1 MNRYFLCGLLAGIAA
16 GALTA
21 PATGLKTRKMLA
33 ANAKKRVDEVLDA
46 AKRTKE
52 AVEQTAEGIANAFA
66 QGRKKLAG

>member
-1 MNRYFLCGLLAGIAA
+1 MNRYFLCGVLAGFAA

-52 AVEQTAEGIANAFA
+52 AVEQTAEGIADAFA
-66 QGRKKLAG
+66 QGKKKLAG